1 VSCHVVNVLQEIIE
15 NLKTPKIA
23 NTEVNALPTQSWPNN
38 QKQNEIKIKVGQQQ
52 ENYEMT

>member
-1 VSCHVVNVLQEIIE
+1 MPTEIYRI
-15 NLKTPKIA
+15 
-23 NTEVNALPTQSWPNN
+23 ALPTQTWPNN